1 MGAAGAGSV
10 MRMIKH
16 ANRYWRVLATGFS
29 FVLFALG
36 GLLLRILVFPVL
48 NLLIWERQLRVL
60 VARRVI
66 RLVFRGFVGCM
77 RWLGVLDYDIRGL
90 ERLERQGLLI
100 LANHPTLIDTVFLM
114 AFVKRA
120 DCIVK
125 RRLWDNPFTRGPI
138 RAAGYISNEYCGNEH
153 GGGLIEDCTRSLQR
167 GSNLIIFPEGT
178 RTAGDGQINL
188 KRGAANIAVRSL
200 SNVTPIVIRCLPPTL
215 GKGVKWWQV
224 PPIAAHFSIE
234 VKEDIDV
241 HEFLAKAGS
250 EVLAARHLTAYLQ
263 DYFRKESQGYAAA

>member
-1 MGAAGAGSV
+1 MGATGAGAV
-10 MRMIKH
+10 LFKRVE
-16 ANRYWRVLATGFS
+16 RCWRVLATGFS
-29 FVLFALG
+29 FVLFAVG

-48 NLLIWERQLRVL
+48 NLLVWERQLRVL
-60 VARRVI
+60 VARQII

-77 RWLGVLDYDIRGL
+77 RRLGVLDYDISGL

-125 RRLWDNPFTRGPI
+125 GRLWDNPFTRGPV
-138 RAAGYISNEYCGNEH
+138 RAAGYISNEY
-153 GGGLIEDCTRSLQR
+153 GGGLVEDCIRSLR
-167 GSNLIIFPEGT
+167 GGGNLIIFPEGT
-178 RTAGDGQINL
+178 RTACDGQISL

-200 SNVTPIVIRCLPPTL
+200 SNVTPVVIRCLPPTL

-224 PPIAAHFSIE
+224 PPVAAHFSIE

-263 DYFRKESQGYAAA
+263 DYFRKESQGHAAA

>member
-1 MGAAGAGSV
+1 MAADGAGGV
-10 MRMIKH
+10 LLKR

-29 FVLFALG
+29 FVLFAVG
-36 GLLLRILVFPVL
+36 GLFLRVTVFPVM
-48 NLLIWERQLRVL
+48 NLLIWERQLRMEI
-60 VARRVI
+60 ARRVI
-66 RLVFRGFVGCM
+66 RLALRGFVGCM
-77 RWLGVLDYDIRGL
+77 RWLGVLDYEISGL

-125 RRLWDNPFTRGPI
+125 GRLWDNPFTSGPLS
-138 RAAGYISNEYCGNEH
+138 AAGYISNDRGS
-153 GGGLIEDCTRSLQR
+153 GLIDDCISSLRR
-167 GSNLIIFPEGT
+167 GSNLIVFPEGT
-178 RTAGDGQINL
+178 RTAGDGQISL

-200 SNVTPIVIRCLPPTL
+200 SNVTPVVIRCLPPTL
-215 GKGVKWWQV
+215 GKGSKWWQV
-224 PPIAAHFSIE
+224 PPVAAHFSIE
-234 VKEDIDV
+234 VKEDIEV

-250 EVLAARHLTAYLQ
+250 EVLAARHLTAHLQ

>member
-1 MGAAGAGSV
+1 ML
-10 MRMIKH
+10 
-16 ANRYWRVLATGFS
+16 NRLNRHWRVIATGVS
-29 FVLFALG
+29 FVVFAVG
-36 GLLLRILVFPVL
+36 GLILRVSVFPVL
-48 NLLIWERQLRVL
+48 NLLIWERQLRVT

-66 RLVFRGFVGCM
+66 RLVFRAFVGFM
-77 RWLGVLDYDIRGL
+77 RRIGVLNYDISGL
-90 ERLERQGLLI
+90 ERLERRGLLI

-125 RRLWDNPFTRGPI
+125 GRLWDNPFTRGPVC
-138 RAAGYISNEYCGNEH
+138 AAGYISNDDDGN
-153 GGGLIEDCTRSLQR
+153 GLLDDCITSLRR

-188 KRGAANIAVRSL
+188 KRGAANIAVRSM
-200 SNVTPIVIRCLPPTL
+200 SNVTPVVIRCLPPTL

-224 PPIAAHFSIE
+224 PPVAAHFSIE
-234 VKEDIDV
+234 VKDDIDV
-241 HEFLAKAGS
+241 SGFVADSGS

-263 DYFRKESQGYAAA
+263 DYFRKESQVNAAA

>member
-1 MGAAGAGSV
+1 MPTHAAGAGGALLKRV
-10 MRMIKH
+10 NH
-16 ANRYWRVLATGFS
+16 YWRVLATGFS
-29 FVLFALG
+29 FLLFAIG
-36 GLLLRILVFPVL
+36 GLLLRVLVFPVL
-48 NLLIWERQLRVL
+48 NLLIWERQQRVL
-60 VARRVI
+60 MARRVI
-66 RLVFRGFVGCM
+66 RLAFRGFVGCM
-77 RWLGVLDYDIRGL
+77 RWLGVLKYDIRGL
-90 ERLERQGLLI
+90 ERLDRQGLLI

-125 RRLWDNPFTRGPI
+125 GRLWDNPFTRGPVS
-138 RAAGYISNEYCGNEH
+138 AAGYISNEYGD
-153 GGGLIEDCTRSLQR
+153 GLVEDCISSLRR

-200 SNVTPIVIRCLPPTL
+200 SNVTPVVIRCLPPTL

-224 PPIAAHFSIE
+224 PPSAAHFSIE

-241 HEFLAKAGS
+241 HGFLAKAGS
-250 EVLAARHLTAYLQ
+250 EGLAARHLTAYLQ